1 MALNTPY
8 KRINPNEFNYA
19 AVGQKDPWFAL
30 GYALGE
36 GYWNRYNQ
44 RGTEKSKATIM
55 EGYDNWRK
63 YGDVNGPAPKDLVD
77 QALTIS
83 VGGNKATSRDVEE
96 ASSGATD
103 KTIKPEVDHGLMKWD
118 YVQNKYANSPNPVSD
133 SISAQKLF
141 SGTEIAL
148 NNTNMG
154 AFDEEAFKLAVMDRL
169 TKEGRTPQ
177 QREAAWAAIQPMIAN
192 KKAEYNNKVSDE
204 LYRLYQQAKGIGD
217 NASADRFLMEIQKV
231 NPNMAKVLM
240 DGRITERDRYK
251 AETDKEIARIKATG
265 KGNSSGD
272 VFNSPRMKFIVSER
286 DKLQK
291 KMDEGIDLNP
301 FEQSQYNAYS
311 DEINIALYGNE
322 SQDGNKSSSVDYN
335 NPDRWIDEG
344 KAGIQ
349 AGKITSDEIKKK
361 AKKALDEKL
370 IDEKTYAKIVEA
382 FPALKARKA
391 NDENEAY
398 MFMGRDA
405 REQSGI
411 AKAAKTASLMDWLQ
425 ENAVHP
431 KK

>member
-8 KRINPNEFNYA
+8 KRINPNSINYA

>member
-44 RGTEKSKATIM
+44 RGTEKSKASIM

-63 YGDVNGPAPKDLVD
+63 YGDVNGPAPKELVD
-77 QALTIS
+77 QAMTIS
-83 VGGNKATSRDVEE
+83 VGGNKVSAQDVEK
-96 ASSGATD
+96 ASDSKSD

-118 YVQNKYANSPNPVSD
+118 YVQGKYANSPNPVGD

-154 AFDEEAFKLAVMDRL
+154 AFDEEAFKLAIMDKL
-169 TKEGRTPQ
+169 TKEGRSPQ

-204 LYRLYQQAKGIGD
+204 LYGLYQQAKGIGD

-251 AETDKEIARIKATG
+251 AETDKEIARIKAVG
-265 KGNSSGD
+265 KGKGSGD
-272 VFNSPRMKFIVSER
+272 VFNSPRMKFIVGER

-301 FEQSQYNAYS
+301 FEQSQYNAYN
-311 DEINIALYGNE
+311 DEINAALYDNE
-322 SQDGNKSSSVDYN
+322 SQDENKSSSADYN
-335 NPDRWIDEG
+335 KTDRWIDEG

-349 AGKITSDEIKKK
+349 AGKMTAGDIKKK
-361 AKKALDEKL
+361 AKEALDKKIINES
-370 IDEKTYAKIVEA
+370 TYAKIVDA
-382 FPALKARKA
+382 FPELKARKRSE
-391 NDENEAY
+391 ENEPY
-398 MFMGRDA
+398 MFMGRDV

-411 AKAAKTASLMDWLQ
+411 TKAAKNASLMDWIY